1 MNNSLKTISYTLIAL
16 IAFAANSVLC
26 RLALKDHAIDPSSFT
41 VIRLHAGVA
50 MFALLL
56 GFNSIKAKP
65 STPQLH
71 KTTKWPAI
79 LLFVY
84 AITFSWAYLSVETG
98 TGALVLFGAVQ
109 LTMILASLRSGN
121 RLRLI
126 EWCGISLSFLG
137 LVYLVWPNLATP
149 SMTGFILMAI
159 AGIAWGLYSVSGRG
173 VLTPSTQTAVN
184 FTYTLPLVALLSII
198 MYPSFD
204 ISWQGVLLGVLSGA
218 FASALGYT
226 IWFIA
231 LGYLSATEAAVVQLS
246 VPVIAAFGGVIFVS
260 EPITLRLMV
269 ASVLVLGGI
278 LAVLLVKKR
287 G

>member
-41 VIRLHAGVA
+41 VIRLLAGVA
-50 MFALLL
+50 MFGLLL
-56 GFNSIKAKP
+56 GFKSIKAKP
-65 STPQLH
+65 NTQQLH

-109 LTMILASLRSGN
+109 LTMILASLRLGN

-149 SMTGFILMAI
+149 SMTGLILMAI

-173 VLTPSTQTAVN
+173 VLNPSTQTAFN
-184 FTYTLPLVALLSII
+184 FTYTLPLVALLTII

-231 LGYLSATEAAVVQLS
+231 LGYLSVTEAAVVQLS

-269 ASVLVLGGI
+269 ASALVLSGI
-278 LAVLLVKKR
+278 LVVLLVKKR